1 MYLMQCVTAYGAV
14 LELEKREW
22 DYKTAHALVTLKR
35 RLQPQVDFFTKEE
48 LKLAREYAKL
58 DEKGNVILTERGTF
72 PFREPGMAQE
82 YARRRTELGLVE
94 VQEAYEPLRVPVPGS
109 ITPAHLEALDGFLT
123 FQETEGGGG
132 A

>member
-1 MYLMQCVTAYGAV
+1 MYLKQCADAYAAV

-35 RLQPQVDFFTKEE
+35 RLQPQADFFARGEM
-48 LKLAREYAKL
+48 KLAREYARL
-58 DEKGNVILTERGTF
+58 DGKGNVILTERGTF
-72 PFREPGMAQE
+72 LFREPGMAQE

-94 VQEAYEPLRVPVPGS
+94 VQEDYEPLRAPVPGS
-109 ITPAHLEALDGFLT
+109 ITPAQLEALEGFLE
-123 FQETEGGGG
+123 FEGPEGGGG